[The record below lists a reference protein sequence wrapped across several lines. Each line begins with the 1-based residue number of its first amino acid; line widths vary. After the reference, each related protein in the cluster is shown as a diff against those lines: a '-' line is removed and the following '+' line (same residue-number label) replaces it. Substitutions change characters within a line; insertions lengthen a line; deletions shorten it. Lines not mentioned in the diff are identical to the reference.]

1 MTWKPWALFGL
12 SLLCFAVVLK
22 SQSLG
27 VALPLL
33 AVALVSMVWGT
44 LLLVQARIEG
54 VSQNG
59 SLMVDPMEVAR
70 LRAQAEERKRSAQET
85 PSEDSASA

>member
-1 MTWKPWALFGL
+1 MAWKPWALYGL

-33 AVALVSMVWGT
+33 AIALVAMVWGT

-59 SLMVDPMEVAR
+59 SLLIDPMEVAR
-70 LRAQAEERKRSAQET
+70 LRAQAEARKRAAQDT
-85 PSEDSASA
+85 PAEDSASA